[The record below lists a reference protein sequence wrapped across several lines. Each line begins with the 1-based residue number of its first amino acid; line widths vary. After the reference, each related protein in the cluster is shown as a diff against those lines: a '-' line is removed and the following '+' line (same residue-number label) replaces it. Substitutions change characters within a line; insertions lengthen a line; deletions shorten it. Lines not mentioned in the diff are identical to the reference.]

1 MYELLIGIIKDN
13 ASNLPEGYAINPD
26 TKLIEELGYDS
37 VDLMQL
43 IIDIEES
50 FGVDFMNCD
59 ILAEKI
65 NTPENLM
72 ELILSV
78 KEKEDS

>member
-13 ASNLPEGYAINPD
+13 ASNLPEGYVINHD

-50 FGVDFMNCD
+50 FCVDFMNCD

-65 NTPENLM
+65 NTPESLM

>member
-1 MYELLIGIIKDN
+1 MYDSLIGIIKEN
-13 ASNLPEGYAINPD
+13 ASNMPKDYIITSD
-26 TKLIEELGYDS
+26 TKLIEDLKYDS

-43 IIDIEES
+43 IIDIEDE
-50 FGVDFMNCD
+50 FVVDFMNCD

-65 NTPENLM
+65 DTPRSLM

-78 KEKEDS
+78 STPHP

>member
-1 MYELLIGIIKDN
+1 MVTEN
-13 ASNLPEGYAINPD
+13 ASNMPEGYDITPD

-43 IIDIEES
+43 IIDIEEG
-50 FGVDFMNCD
+50 FGVNFMNCD

-65 NTPENLM
+65 NTPESLM

-78 KEKEDS
+78 KEKDDSKYENS